1 MCALQIHIARGRARI
16 QDFSLQFFVGSMTT
30 RQARTRIGFAIGAT
44 MRVLFVLP
52 LTAAVVALG
61 IVSAAAQTPAPKPKS
76 PGEIAAA
83 SKVLAERSAKCRG
96 EAKAKKLHFGK
107 RRAFL
112 RECMKQ

>member
-1 MCALQIHIARGRARI
+1 
-16 QDFSLQFFVGSMTT
+16 
-30 RQARTRIGFAIGAT
+30 
-44 MRVLFVLP
+44 MRVLFVLS
-52 LTAAVVALG
+52 LTTAIVAC
-61 IVSAAAQTPAPKPKS
+61 SALHGLAQTPAPKPKS

-83 SKVLAERSAKCRG
+83 SRVLAERSATCRS

>member
-1 MCALQIHIARGRARI
+1 
-16 QDFSLQFFVGSMTT
+16 
-30 RQARTRIGFAIGAT
+30 

-61 IVSAAAQTPAPKPKS
+61 IVSAAAQAPAPKPKS

-83 SKVLAERSAKCRG
+83 SKVLAEQSAKCRG

-112 RECMKQ
+112 RECMKR

>member
-1 MCALQIHIARGRARI
+1 
-16 QDFSLQFFVGSMTT
+16 
-30 RQARTRIGFAIGAT
+30 
-44 MRVLFVLP
+44 MRVVSTLL
-52 LTAAVVALG
+52 LTAAATALG
-61 IVSAAAQTPAPKPKS
+61 VSLALAQTPAPKPKS

-83 SKVLAERSAKCRG
+83 SRVLAEHSARCRS